1 MADGSEVAT
10 ALLLT
15 ALYVATI
22 TVCLVVQAAQRRHH
36 PALEGDEEM
45 QTGHKNS
52 ATSIEST
59 PRFLP
64 RDISW
69 DTGTILA
76 GLKYIVGICLV
87 LAYAWACDR
96 SGTSLGL
103 ENRSK
108 RFEPAVAVCA
118 TLVVLCAYLGTFEPQ
133 PRRAGF
139 LGSAQT
145 DEWKGWMQIFLVF
158 YHYLFPSPQ
167 PLAVYVAARIVV
179 ASFLFMTGYG
189 RTMSAITSAAR
200 ASSPAAVSFS
210 FFTFCSMM
218 IRLNLFVVLLAGVM
232 GRQFCDYYFSPLV
245 TFWSLFFYALH
256 TLGSNYSATVRI
268 GLAAVVCALLS
279 LNGARRAE
287 GFSFARLLFQP
298 VAFLVSSPATSF
310 DTWLFR
316 SQLDCFSPLLGAVVA
331 LYSDG
336 INAFFDGLHA
346 PLVHAPRRG
355 VMMKSLKVGAVL
367 CAVCVVLSCWLGL
380 VYLTQVNASH
390 AASTCIANKGCRQ
403 YGQCAQAADVLG
415 CVASRKAQEDYNYKY
430 HAVLSAIPVLCFVT
444 IRNLTPWL
452 RERAS
457 SLIAFWGQRS
467 LEIYL
472 LQYHVWLSR
481 NASKI
486 LVVIPDAPLL
496 NACVVFAGFLA
507 ASDVAHRCTSGLAG
521 LLLTRRF
528 ELPGSTALW
537 TGLVCVAYAVLAVRA
552 YVLAEIPK

>member
-1 MADGSEVAT
+1 MADGFEVAK
-10 ALLLT
+10 ALLAT
-15 ALYVATI
+15 APYVAAI
-22 TVCLVVQAAQRRHH
+22 AVCLVVQAAHQ
-36 PALEGDEEM
+36 PPPEGDEEM
-45 QTGHKNS
+45 QEGHKKS
-52 ATSIEST
+52 AASI
-59 PRFLP
+59 
-64 RDISW
+64 
-69 DTGTILA
+69 DTGVILA
-76 GLKYIVGICLV
+76 GLKYLLGICLV

-108 RFEPAVAVCA
+108 RFEPAVAACA

-139 LGSAQT
+139 LGNAQT

-256 TLGSNYSATVRI
+256 TLGSNYSATLRI
-268 GLAAVVCALLS
+268 ALAAVVCALLS

-287 GFSFARLLFQP
+287 EFSFARLLFRP

-336 INAFFDGLHA
+336 INAFFSCLHA
-346 PLVHAPRRG
+346 RQGA
-355 VMMKSLKVGAVL
+355 SLKVGAVL

-380 VYLTQVNASH
+380 VYLTQVNAFDG
-390 AASTCIANKGCRQ
+390 ARTCLADKACRQ
-403 YGQCAQAADVLG
+403 YGQCAKAPDVLA
-415 CVASRKAQEDYNYKY
+415 CVASRKAQEDYNYNY

-457 SLIAFWGQRS
+457 SLMAFWGQRS

-481 NASKI
+481 NASTI
-486 LVVIPDAPLL
+486 LVVIPNAPLL

-521 LLLTRRF
+521 LLLARRF
-528 ELPGSTALW
+528 ALPGSTALW
-537 TGLVCVAYAVLAVRA
+537 TGLVCMAYAVLAVA
-552 YVLAEIPK
+552 AA